1 MTAIIKKVYP
11 NIFQEIENLYHK
23 MTLDTNNIIENVFKL
38 IGGALGV
45 KLFDYWIERYKERK
59 NKIQTDV
66 ILANLKDISDMN
78 VIMSDV
84 VAKTSATRFLIF
96 RGHDSGSVPNPKH
109 PYYTKCL
116 WQQTKDGSEL
126 NKLRNK
132 YESIQVDVPYIN
144 MMIQV
149 LVNGFTKL
157 SLEKMEDSML
167 KNLYLDENIKYSE
180 IYFLAQEKS
189 NYIYYCSVATN
200 VKNTDFSDKHERVEI
215 DLAINKLRQ
224 IFKKI

>member
-1 MTAIIKKVYP
+1 MTAIIKKAYP
-11 NIFQEIENLYHK
+11 NIFQEIETLYHK
-23 MTLDTNNIIENVFKL
+23 MTLDTNNIIENIFKL

-45 KLFDYWIERYKERK
+45 KLFDYWIERYRENKEK
-59 NKIQTDV
+59 KQTDV

-84 VAKTSATRFLIF
+84 VNKTTATRFLIF
-96 RGHDSGSVPNPKH
+96 RGHDSGNVPNPKH

-126 NKLRNK
+126 LKLRNM

-149 LVNGFTKL
+149 LVNGFVKL
-157 SLEKMEDSML
+157 SVDKMEDSIL
-167 KNLYLDENIKYSE
+167 KNLYLDEGVKYSE
-180 IYFLAQEKS
+180 VYFLAQEKS
-189 NYIYYCSVATN
+189 NYIYYCSVDTN
-200 VKNTDFSDKHERVEI
+200 LANTDFSDKHERVEI
-215 DLAINKLRQ
+215 DLAVNRLRQ